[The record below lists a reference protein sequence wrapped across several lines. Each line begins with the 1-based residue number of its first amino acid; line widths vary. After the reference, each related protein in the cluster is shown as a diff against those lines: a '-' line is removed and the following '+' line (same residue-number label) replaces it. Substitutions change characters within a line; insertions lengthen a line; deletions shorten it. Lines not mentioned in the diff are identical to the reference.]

1 MLIIVEK
8 SRRGRI
14 CNSIYRYVKAKNKY
28 MKDYDKNEEQWYIQY
43 WDKNNLCGSAMS
55 QKPPVNIFK
64 WVKDTA

>member
-28 MKDYDKNEEQWYIQY
+28 MKDYDKIEESWYIQY
-43 WDKNNLCGSAMS
+43 WDRNNLYGSAMS
-55 QKPPVNIFK
+55 QKSPVNIFK